1 MDLSKV
7 INSSRDLAR
16 RFVALGHDTVRL
28 PVFSFSDW
36 QAIYKRPSS
45 GSSLADFRRQAKQN
59 WYLMH
64 FLREMN
70 VEVVPVPV
78 AAGPFGQWSEG
89 SEHDLGN
96 AHDLAHAVGE
106 YVNDPATPP
115 AGCRHGSLNSAYDGL
130 GGLATIT
137 VFGEEGG
144 TPEVM
149 TVVQHSSEGQVLQSL
164 QLAAVDYSPETAW
177 EEAKKFLDR
186 VKPQRVYH
194 DETVRVPEY
203 CSDCNGLMVSVASPQ
218 EVAAP
223 H

>member
-1 MDLSKV
+1 MDLNKV
-7 INSSRDLAR
+7 INNSRDLAR
-16 RFVALGHDTVRL
+16 RFVAQGHDTVRL

-36 QAIYKRPSS
+36 QAIYDRPST
-45 GSSLADFRRQAKQN
+45 GASLAEYRRQAKQN

-78 AAGPFGQWSEG
+78 AAGPFSQWASD
-89 SEHDLGN
+89 SEHNLGDP
-96 AHDLAHAVGE
+96 HDLAHAVGE
-106 YVNDPATPP
+106 YVNDEATPP
-115 AGCRHGSLNSAYDGL
+115 ATCRHGSLNSAYDGL

-186 VKPQRVYH
+186 IKPQRVYH
-194 DETVRVPEY
+194 DETVRQPEY
-203 CSDCNGLMVSVASPQ
+203 CSDCNGLMVSVASP
-218 EVAAP
+218 EEAAAP

>member
-1 MDLSKV
+1 MDLTQV
-7 INSSRDLAR
+7 INNSRHLAR
-16 RFVALGHDTVRL
+16 RFVAQGHETVRL

-36 QAIYKRPSS
+36 QAIYSRPSS
-45 GSSLADFRRQAKQN
+45 GASLAEFRRQAKQN

-64 FLREMN
+64 FLRDMN
-70 VEVVPVPV
+70 VEVLPVPV
-78 AAGPFGQWSEG
+78 AAGPFSQWATD
-89 SEHDLGN
+89 SEHNLGDP
-96 AHDLAHAVGE
+96 HDLAHAVGE
-106 YVNDPATPP
+106 YVNDPNTPP
-115 AGCRHGSLNSAYDGL
+115 AGCRHGSLNPTYDGL

-164 QLAAVDYSPETAW
+164 QLAAVDYSPEAAW

-194 DETVRVPEY
+194 DDKVRQPEY
-203 CSDCNGLMVSVASPQ
+203 CTDCNGLMVSVVSPE
-218 EVAAP
+218 EVARVN
-223 H
+223 